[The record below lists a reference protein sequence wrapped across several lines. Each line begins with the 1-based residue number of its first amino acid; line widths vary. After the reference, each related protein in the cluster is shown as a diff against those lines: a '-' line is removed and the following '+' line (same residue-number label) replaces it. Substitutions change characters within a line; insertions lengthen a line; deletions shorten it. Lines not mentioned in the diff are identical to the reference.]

1 MSAWPI
7 TLNIVNSTK
16 MNRPNFKTRWP
27 LQGWL
32 LIAVSMLL
40 AGCALTASHPRAL
53 LSVESFVPL
62 ASDPRI
68 QVEPGFEAYGERVAQ
83 ALPQAM
89 AQVEAAHYL
98 AFASPPRVYVCG
110 TDACF
115 KRYVLTPKL
124 SAAVVPD
131 NRLILSPN
139 LDGKESQRLSTLL
152 THELAHLHLGQRIG
166 HYQSSLPVWF
176 HEGWASLTANG
187 GGAEYVTDAQA
198 YAAIRAG
205 RLVNLTL
212 RDAPDKRHRAASS
225 NLSIFEFYHQSML
238 LVGWLKTQDEARFR
252 QLALALQNN
261 TDFEIAFWD
270 VYGQAP
276 ATQLAGF
283 YESVLGDNPP
293 IQAAPAQP

>member
-1 MSAWPI
+1 
-7 TLNIVNSTK
+7 
-16 MNRPNFKTRWP
+16 
-27 LQGWL
+27 
-32 LIAVSMLL
+32 MLL
-40 AGCALTASHPRAL
+40 AGCALGVSHSRAL

-62 ASDPRI
+62 AADPRI
-68 QVEPGFEAYGERVAQ
+68 RVEPGFEAYGERVAQ

-98 AFASPPRVYVCG
+98 PFASPPRVYVCG

-115 KRYVLTPKL
+115 KRHVFTPKL

-131 NRLILSPN
+131 NRLFLSPTLN
-139 LDGKESQRLSTLL
+139 GRESSRLSALL

-187 GGAEYVTDAQA
+187 GGSEYVIDEQTR
-198 YAAIRAG
+198 AAIRAG

-212 RDAPDKRHRAASS
+212 RDTPSMRHRAAAS
-225 NLSIFEFYHQSML
+225 NLSIYEFYRQSML

-252 QLALALQNN
+252 QLALELQNN

-276 ATQLAGF
+276 ATRLAGF
-283 YESVLGDNPP
+283 YDGVLGDNQHDNQP
-293 IQAAPAQP
+293 IQAAPAQPEITLP

>member
-1 MSAWPI
+1 
-7 TLNIVNSTK
+7 
-16 MNRPNFKTRWP
+16 MNCPNFMTRWL

-32 LIAVSMLL
+32 LVGVGMML
-40 AGCALTASHPRAL
+40 ASCALTVSHPRAR
-53 LSVESFVPL
+53 LSVEAFVPL

-68 QVEPGFEAYGERVAQ
+68 RVEPGYEAYGARVSAV
-83 ALPQAM
+83 LPAAI

-98 AFASPPRVYVCG
+98 PFASAPRVYVCG
-110 TDACF
+110 THACF

-139 LDGKESQRLSTLL
+139 LDGRESQRLLPLL

-166 HYQSSLPVWF
+166 HYHSNLPVWF
-176 HEGWASLTANG
+176 HEGWATLTAAG
-187 GGAEYVTDAQA
+187 GGAEYVTDEQTR
-198 YAAIRAG
+198 AAIRAG

-212 RDAPDKRHRAASS
+212 RDTPGKRHRAASS
-225 NLSIFEFYHQSML
+225 NLSIFEFYRQSML
-238 LVGWLKTQDEARFR
+238 LVGWLKKQDEVRFR
-252 QLALALQNN
+252 QFVLAVQNN
-261 TDFEIAFWD
+261 IDFDIAFWD
-270 VYGQAP
+270 VYGKAP

-283 YESVLGDNPP
+283 YDEVLSDNQP

>member
-1 MSAWPI
+1 MAG
-7 TLNIVNSTK
+7 L
-16 MNRPNFKTRWP
+16 
-27 LQGWL
+27 
-32 LIAVSMLL
+32 AMLCTML
-40 AGCALTASHPRAL
+40 TACALTVSEPRAL
-53 LSVESFVPL
+53 LPLDGFVPL

-68 QVEPGFEAYGERVAQ
+68 QIEPGYAAYGERVAEV
-83 ALPQAM
+83 LPQAIDT
-89 AQVEAAHYL
+89 VEAAHYL
-98 AFASPPRVYVCG
+98 PFARAPRVYVCG
-110 TDACF
+110 SDACF

-139 LDGKESQRLSTLL
+139 LFGRESQRLPALL

-166 HYQSSLPVWF
+166 HYHSTLPVWF

-187 GGAEYVTDAQA
+187 GGAEFSSDEQA
-198 YAAIRAG
+198 LAAIRAG
-205 RLVNLTL
+205 RLVNLSL
-212 RDAPDKRHRAASS
+212 RDAPGKRHRAASS
-225 NLSIFEFYHQSML
+225 NLNVFEFYRQSML

-276 ATQLAGF
+276 ASKLAG
-283 YESVLGDNPP
+283 YYAGVLGDNPP
-293 IQAAPAQP
+293 VQAAPAQP